1 MSGAKV
7 GDDIAVQTVLGLYYS
22 MESGDGKT
30 LVLRMKAW
38 LFLRMHAP
46 GTLEESRSRGQ

>member
-7 GDDIAVQTVLGLYYS
+7 EDDTAVQTVLGLYYS

-30 LVLRMKAW
+30 LALRMKAW
-38 LFLRMHAP
+38 LLLRMQVP
-46 GTLEESRSRGQ
+46 GTLEESRSRGH